1 LQRQVLTRL
10 APAAIFWN
18 QSLCKPWGAQMRR
31 LGLAAVLAISLSGTA
46 RAGLNEAELCQAH
59 ISVGAW
65 NAAVVSCTNAI
76 DSGQYN
82 GAALALLHATRADAL
97 VQQADTN
104 EALDDYA
111 KAIELNPS
119 AAAPYFARG
128 GVFLR
133 QGHSAKAAADFR
145 AAIRLRPQNL
155 YAHFG
160 LGSALA
166 QAKDWRGAVTALTD
180 TIALRKDFGV
190 AYRLRAE
197 AFAALGDAK
206 AAESD
211 RAMAKKL
218 GVAEIKRNPL
228 PVKLDDDDAPEIEAP
243 PASRA
248 SGNAPV
254 DKFVLDALAECAKA
268 NANKDWDQAV
278 ATCTRAIDSRQLTG
292 VRLAGAYADRAIA
305 YDEAMRPDQ
314 AMADYA
320 KALSIDPGNPVFLAN
335 RAVSRA
341 KDGEIQKAMA
351 DFDAAIAKRPSFGY
365 AYAMRGLTFLAT
377 GDEAKAKADMR
388 KAYDLGERHPVLVE
402 KMQALGL
409 KTP

>member
-1 LQRQVLTRL
+1 
-10 APAAIFWN
+10 
-18 QSLCKPWGAQMRR
+18 MRR
-31 LGLAAVLAISLSGTA
+31 LTLAAALCMALAAPS
-46 RAGLNEAELCQAH
+46 RAALNDAQLCQAH

-76 DSGQYN
+76 DSGKYE
-82 GAALALLHATRADAL
+82 GSALALLHATRADAL

-104 EALDDYA
+104 EALQDYT
-111 KAIELNPS
+111 KAIELNPN
-119 AAAPYFARG
+119 AAAAIFARG
-128 GVFLR
+128 GVYLR
-133 QGHSAKAAADFR
+133 QGHSDKAAADFR
-145 AAIRLRPQNL
+145 AAVKLRPDNF

-180 TIALRKDFGV
+180 AIALRKDFGV

-197 AFAALGDAK
+197 AHAALGDAT
-206 AAESD
+206 AAGAD

-218 GVAEIKRNPL
+218 GVAEIKRNAL
-228 PVKLDDDDAPEIEAP
+228 PAKLEEAA
-243 PASRA
+243 PASAAPQSRV

-254 DKFVLDALAECAKA
+254 DQFVLEALAECAKA

-305 YDEAMRPDQ
+305 HDEALRPDQ
-314 AMADYA
+314 AMADYT
-320 KALSIDPGNPVFLAN
+320 KALGIDPGNPVFLAN
-335 RAVSRA
+335 RAVSYA

-351 DFDAAIAKRPSFGY
+351 DFGAAIAKRPNFGY
-365 AYAMRGLTFLAT
+365 AFAMRGLTFLAM

-402 KMQALGL
+402 KMQGLGL
-409 KTP
+409 RTP